1 MPSPRRI
8 SASRPRSSSASE
20 WPWLEPRE
28 STGPGPCSGFRL
40 TLLACTRVP
49 RLQAI
54 KTDAHVNMD
63 QLTAE
68 FKQETKTL
76 KKKAKRDMQKI
87 KDNTALVQQTL
98 LYAGQMNDDD
108 DDDDDD
114 L

>member
-1 MPSPRRI
+1 
-8 SASRPRSSSASE
+8 
-20 WPWLEPRE
+20 
-28 STGPGPCSGFRL
+28 
-40 TLLACTRVP
+40 
-49 RLQAI
+49 
-54 KTDAHVNMD
+54 MD

-87 KDNTALVQQTL
+87 NQNSAMIQQV
-98 LYAGQMNDDD
+98 YAQQINDDD

>member
-1 MPSPRRI
+1 
-8 SASRPRSSSASE
+8 
-20 WPWLEPRE
+20 
-28 STGPGPCSGFRL
+28 
-40 TLLACTRVP
+40 
-49 RLQAI
+49 
-54 KTDAHVNMD
+54 MD

-108 DDDDDD
+108 EDDDDD